1 VDSDPSLEYLR
12 RLRTRSLVRNVLTPH
27 PIAIDA
33 DDNGR
38 GVPMDMETIR
48 LRRAA
53 LGCVLEALPKWRK
66 TGVRIANH
74 ALRVNG
80 EHREWLTIFR
90 GDGSLVLWEHF
101 PRSRMIGKI
110 PAVDVGRSDKVDM
123 RLAQRLNALFT

>member
-1 VDSDPSLEYLR
+1 
-12 RLRTRSLVRNVLTPH
+12 
-27 PIAIDA
+27 
-33 DDNGR
+33 
-38 GVPMDMETIR
+38 MDMETIR

-53 LGCVLEALPKWRK
+53 LGCVLEALPRWRK
-66 TGVRIANH
+66 TG

-110 PAVDVGRSDKVDM
+110 PAADVGRSDKVDM
-123 RLAQRLNALFT
+123 RLAQRLNALFP